1 MNVDRKMRGPDS
13 LLEEMSLAQGEFG
26 ELGQPMVSRDQR
38 VRLTRSHTSIAL
50 EVIVKEPTYQSRTIT
65 FDPENFPEDAELLKS
80 VKTHGVLEPVYLERI
95 PADMGDAPTYR
106 PIAGHRR
113 LAAARMAGLE
123 HIDAIIAR
131 GDDDIRAIALA
142 ENIGHRNLTPYEKA
156 IGLEGLKSSHDSL
169 SLRNLAKKSGIPFG
183 TVSSLIAAYEKSSPV
198 LRRMFA
204 EGLAPRTIQELQPVF
219 AKVQEDIQIN
229 LAQVLAGATQSQSAS
244 FRQMAESDIDPI
256 AAARSAMGFSPVKSG
271 RSHERGA
278 KRPEQAPKDGK
289 ETKPSSGEK
298 PRPKKRRHNSIPEI
312 NDDASIVALSNR
324 TCAPKAAIKRLIQAA
339 QRTNTDY
346 STLTLA
352 CAYVAGGGNS
362 SMSLKLANKVVGNRK
377 AAIAIFKHLAN
388 LERARILIAN
398 EKDDDVVSFL
408 KTIFFGA

>member
-13 LLEEMSLAQGEFG
+13 LLDEMSLAQGEFG

-38 VRLTRSHTSIAL
+38 ARLARSHTSIAL
-50 EVIVKEPTYQSRTIT
+50 ELIVKEPTYQSRSIT
-65 FDPENFPEDAELLKS
+65 FDPEIFSEDAELLTS

-95 PADMGDAPTYR
+95 PADMGDTPTYR
-106 PIAGHRR
+106 PVAGHRR

-131 GDDDIRAIALA
+131 CDDDIRAIALA

-156 IGLEGLKSSHDSL
+156 IGLEGLKSSNPSL
-169 SLRNLAKKSGIPFG
+169 SLRKLSKESGIPFG

-204 EGLAPRTIQELQPVF
+204 GGLAPRTIQELQPVF
-219 AKVQEDIQIN
+219 AKVQEDIQID
-229 LAQVLAGATQSQSAS
+229 LAQVLAGATQSQAAS

-271 RSHERGA
+271 RSYERGA
-278 KRPEQAPKDGK
+278 KRHEQAPKDGK

-298 PRPKKRRHNSIPEI
+298 PRPKKRRHNSIPGI
-312 NDDASIVALSNR
+312 DDDAGISVLSNR
-324 TCAPKAAIKRLIQAA
+324 TGVSKIIVKRLIKSA
-339 QRTNTDY
+339 QPTETDY

-352 CAYVAGGGNS
+352 CAYVAGGGKLTL
-362 SMSLKLANKVVGNRK
+362 SLKLADKVVGSRK

-398 EKDDDVVSFL
+398 EEDDDVASFL